1 MKVNTALAVTLLNV
15 SQERAE
21 ENLKQA
27 QECDQIKNNFCEK
40 FEYKMIRI
48 SHKDIKDILSILQ
61 FELEEINY

>member
-21 ENLKQA
+21 ENLKQT

-40 FEYKMIRI
+40 FG
-48 SHKDIKDILSILQ
+48 
-61 FELEEINY
+61 